1 LRHSDT
7 KQLILSTA
15 LELFSKQGYAGS
27 SIRQIARAVNITE
40 SAIYNHYTS
49 KEEIFNA
56 ILTDFKS
63 RTIGEIVLSDD
74 LLNDLVSPEKFL
86 KNFALKLINH
96 WNSPE
101 ERMFIRLVQM
111 EQFTKIGFKELSV
124 TDYLNELR
132 SICKMIFGEM
142 IKHGVI
148 KKQDSQFIAEEFTA
162 QLFFIRTELMS
173 SDDAGNFKV
182 VLEKVNRHIEFF
194 WNAVRA
200 I

>member
-111 EQFTKIGFKELSV
+111 EQFTKIGSKELSV

-148 KKQDSQFIAEEFTA
+148 KKQDSQFFAEEFTA
-162 QLFFIRTELMS
+162 QLFFLRTELMS

-182 VLEKVNRHIEFF
+182 VLEKVNRHIDFF

>member
-15 LELFSKQGYAGS
+15 LELFSRQGYAGS

-56 ILTDFKS
+56 ILSEFKS
-63 RTIGEIVLSDD
+63 RTIGEIILSDD

-111 EQFTKIGFKELSV
+111 EQFTKIGFQELSV
-124 TDYLNELR
+124 TDYLNELH

-148 KKQDSQFIAEEFTA
+148 KKQDLQFLAEEFTA

-182 VLEKVNRHIEFF
+182 VLEKVNRHIDFF
-194 WNAVRA
+194 WNAVRV

>member
-1 LRHSDT
+1 M
-7 KQLILSTA
+7 
-15 LELFSKQGYAGS
+15 
-27 SIRQIARAVNITE
+27 NITE

-111 EQFTKIGFKELSV
+111 EQFTKIGSKELSV

-148 KKQDSQFIAEEFTA
+148 KKQDSQFFAEEFTA
-162 QLFFIRTELMS
+162 QLFFLRTELMS

-182 VLEKVNRHIEFF
+182 VLEKVNRHIDFF